1 MRLDQALESFTQRP
15 LIAAGLLVEDHQV
28 CHQPVP
34 SPIGMRL
41 EHLTDQ
47 ADIPRLTNGDQG
59 NRQVARDSVGP

>member
-1 MRLDQALESFTQRP
+1 MGLDQAFESFTQRL

-28 CHQPVP
+28 GHQPMH

-47 ADIPRLTNGDQG
+47 ADIPRLADGDQG
-59 NRQVARDSVGP
+59 DRQVARDSVGP